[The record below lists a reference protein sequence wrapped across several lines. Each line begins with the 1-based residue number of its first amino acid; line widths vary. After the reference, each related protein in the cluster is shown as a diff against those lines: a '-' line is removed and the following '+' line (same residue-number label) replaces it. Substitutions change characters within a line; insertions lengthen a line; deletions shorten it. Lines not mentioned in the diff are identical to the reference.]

1 MIMESYTWIKN
12 LIVYISR
19 EMFMP
24 MSKGIYRKMNLIKN
38 LFRYLKSTNGFH
50 EELCSTID
58 ILKDKN

>member
-1 MIMESYTWIKN
+1 
-12 LIVYISR
+12 
-19 EMFMP
+19 MFMP

-50 EELCSTID
+50 EELCSIID